1 MLFLVNFSELLS
13 RYETII
19 KRPNILRVINI
30 FESNQHIESL
40 GDVIRFTLYSKVNAN
55 THTKMRQNKCV
66 YDITS
71 RAKIG
76 GVIRDMVLVERALN
90 WARTDIVG
98 ETRRILLGEPRPVLD
113 LTGLI
118 KGVIALED
126 MGLYSIEENVGR
138 STTKIDMGIEL
149 YNMEDWD

>member
-1 MLFLVNFSELLS
+1 
-13 RYETII
+13 
-19 KRPNILRVINI
+19 
-30 FESNQHIESL
+30 
-40 GDVIRFTLYSKVNAN
+40 
-55 THTKMRQNKCV
+55 MRQNKCA

-126 MGLYSIEENVGR
+126 MGLYNIEENVGR
-138 STTKIDMGIEL
+138 STTKIDMGIKL